1 MKYFN
6 VTKNGKIIDT
16 LVCGNKEK
24 IRIAKSFLLGGMKW
38 EEIIK
43 KEYKLRVLKMK
54 YPTSYK
60 VTEVKK

>member
-6 VTKNGKIIDT
+6 VTKNGKIIDV
-16 LVCGNKEK
+16 LACGNKET
-24 IRIAKSFLLGGMKW
+24 IRIAKSFLLGGIKW
-38 EEIIK
+38 EYITK

-54 YPTSYK
+54 YPTNCK